1 MTEFET
7 EENID
12 IVDIYVGSNTIEA
25 STYIAS
31 LSGRIDSAKLP
42 TYVST
47 NNFLIVKFT
56 SDRSNEKKGF
66 SATFTAGRK
75 DGNES
80 GVTLW

>member
-1 MTEFET
+1 MTAFET

-12 IVDIYVGSNTIEA
+12 IVDIYVGSNAIET

-56 SDRSNEKKGF
+56 SDRTTQKKGF
-66 SATFTAGRK
+66 SASFKAGRK
-75 DGNES
+75 DGNKS
-80 GVTLW
+80 GVTE